1 MKSVRHIGRVLARMP
16 VPGILS
22 AVIIMSQGCDL
33 HNRQTPPREFFAI
46 THSALNRVSFF
57 DLETRTVVGVLPT
70 EKLPHDMLL
79 DPASRTLFV
88 VSSGSQN
95 ISTYSL
101 DAEALWEEA
110 GRFMQKDS
118 AGLKPAAGGSATM
131 LHASGRRD
139 TEKGPDSSGG
149 KALNPDPVQA
159 LPASV
164 AAHYLT
170 DPTFPSRAAD
180 PHARAGALSHNSCFD
195 CHQRSVG
202 AKPFAPVFSS
212 DSSRIYLIHLAAK
225 NLTVLDKNT
234 MKVLRVIPLALD
246 GDFAPVEAWMNPFET
261 TALVTFRAE
270 IGQSKPGRIAIVN
283 LRAGEVSTVIPAGL
297 YPWHILPTGTGHT
310 LYINNFQSSRISVFD
325 LARGAIVD
333 SIVVQNGPAMMLPV
347 RDQNLLLVSCFY
359 TDRVLFVNTATHAIE
374 RELAVDANPTSMEFS
389 ADGRTLYVLCGGQ
402 STLLEIETAGWTTTA
417 RHHLVSGAYAMQ
429 RVELPRL

>member
-1 MKSVRHIGRVLARMP
+1 MKAERHIERVLARVL
-16 VPGILS
+16 VPGSLT
-22 AVIIMSQGCDL
+22 AMVLMSPGCSP
-33 HNRQTPPREFFAI
+33 HNRATPPREFFAI

-57 DLETRTVVGVLPT
+57 NLETRTVVGVLPT

-79 DPASRTLFV
+79 DPNSRTLFV

-101 DAEALWEEA
+101 GAEALWEEA
-110 GRFMQKDS
+110 REFMQKDS
-118 AGLKPAAGGSATM
+118 TTPGPAAGGPSTM
-131 LHASGRRD
+131 VHTSGRPVPERG
-139 TEKGPDSSGG
+139 TGSSGG
-149 KALNPDPVQA
+149 TGLNPDPVQT
-159 LPASV
+159 LPTSV
-164 AAHYLT
+164 AMHYLT
-170 DPTFPSRAAD
+170 DPAFPTQAAD
-180 PHARAGALSHNSCFD
+180 PHARAGAFSHNSCFD

-225 NLTVLDKNT
+225 NLTILEKRT
-234 MKVLRVIPLALD
+234 MKVLRVIPLSLD
-246 GDFAPVEAWMNPFET
+246 GDFAPIEAWVDSSET

-283 LRAGEVSTVIPAGL
+283 LRAGEVSTVIPAGI
-297 YPWHILPTGTGHT
+297 YPWHILPTGSGHT
-310 LYINNFQSSRISVFD
+310 FYVNNFQSSRISVFD

-333 SIVVQNGPAMMLPV
+333 SIVVQNGPAMMLRVPE
-347 RDQNLLLVSCFY
+347 QNLLIVSCFY
-359 TDRVLFVNTATHAIE
+359 TDRVLFVNTVTHAIE

-389 ADGRTLYVLCGGQ
+389 PDGSTLYVLCGGQ
-402 STLLEIETAGWTTTA
+402 STLLEIETAGWSTTA

-429 RVELPRL
+429 RVALPRL

>member
-1 MKSVRHIGRVLARMP
+1 MKGMRNTERVMARVL
-16 VPGILS
+16 VPASLS
-22 AVIIMSQGCDL
+22 GMLLMGQGCGL
-33 HNRQTPPREFFAI
+33 HDRATPPRELFAI

-79 DPASRTLFV
+79 DPDSRTLFV

-95 ISTYSL
+95 ISTYAL
-101 DAEALWEEA
+101 GTEALWEEA
-110 GRFMQKDS
+110 RKFMEKDS
-118 AGLKPAAGGSATM
+118 TNPAPATGGPATM
-131 LHASGRRD
+131 ARASGQPVPERG
-139 TEKGPDSSGG
+139 TGSSGG
-149 KALNPDPVQA
+149 TALNPDPVQT
-159 LPASV
+159 LPAAV

-170 DPTFPSRAAD
+170 DPAFPEQAAD
-180 PHARAGALSHNSCFD
+180 AHARAGARSHNSCFD

-212 DSSRIYLIHLAAK
+212 DSSRIYLIHLAGK
-225 NLTVLDKNT
+225 NLTILDRRT
-234 MKVLRVIPLALD
+234 MNVLRVIPLSLE
-246 GDFAPVEAWMNPFET
+246 GDFAPIEAWVDSSET

-283 LRAGEVSTVIPAGL
+283 LRAGEVSTVIPAGI
-297 YPWHILPTGTGHT
+297 YPWHILPTGSGHT
-310 LYINNFQSSRISVFD
+310 FYVNNFQSSRISVFD

-333 SIVVQNGPAMMLPV
+333 SIVVQNGPAMMLLVPD
-347 RDQNLLLVSCFY
+347 RNLLLVSCFY
-359 TDRVLFVNTATHAIE
+359 TDRILFINTVTHAIE

-389 ADGRTLYVLCGGQ
+389 ADRRTLYVLCGGE
-402 STLLEIETAGWTTTA
+402 STLMEIETAGWSTTA

-429 RVELPRL
+429 RVALPPL